1 MRYYK
6 QIDTLRFFAALGVL
20 VAHWLHFIPWIDRLK
35 LGFIGVDLFFVISGF
50 LISHQLLKLKDKT
63 QHSKTSLVKALFS
76 FLTRRSL
83 RIFPLYY
90 FVLILATI
98 FNQGEIR
105 EAFVFNFTYTSNF
118 YFIQVQK

>member
-1 MRYYK
+1 M
-6 QIDTLRFFAALGVL
+6 L